1 MGMEKGS
8 NLIIYFIRD
17 CDAGVA
23 GVTGTAKMER
33 YGKGLATG
41 MYHVLK
47 AHKVPYCNIT
57 DDSGGKY

>member
-1 MGMEKGS
+1 
-8 NLIIYFIRD
+8 
-17 CDAGVA
+17 
-23 GVTGTAKMER
+23 MER

-47 AHKVPYCNIT
+47 ARGVPCCNIT